1 MTERDPATPASAG
14 SSGDALP
21 APPGQAVSRRAV
33 PSGPPAPLVVLTVL
47 VTLSF
52 LMFLLIEPTPRWLL
66 LFTAVV
72 ALLGADGTLRTLRR
86 RHFEAAQTAPYLFLP
101 ALYVLATPIVIEH
114 NVRGFL
120 VAPAGVLAGVAFG
133 AIVAAEVASVRMRS
147 AEYANARLVATAA
160 VYFVAFSM
168 FSLTYI
174 FELSLLPAAIACA
187 LIAAMLAVEL
197 LREGEV
203 DPVETLV
210 FSAVTGMVV
219 AEVRWMLHYI
229 PVDGYLA
236 GLTLLLAFFFVT
248 GMLQSHLTRQL
259 SAVVAAEYAVIVAL
273 GLGVVV
279 AARSA
284 GIA

>member
-1 MTERDPATPASAG
+1 
-14 SSGDALP
+14 
-21 APPGQAVSRRAV
+21 
-33 PSGPPAPLVVLTVL
+33 
-47 VTLSF
+47 
-52 LMFLLIEPTPRWLL
+52 I
-66 LFTAVV
+66 
-72 ALLGADGTLRTLRR
+72 
-86 RHFEAAQTAPYLFLP
+86 
-101 ALYVLATPIVIEH
+101 IIEH
-114 NVRGFL
+114 NVTGFL
-120 VAPAGVLAGVAFG
+120 VVPAGIVGGVTFG
-133 AIVAAEVASVRMRS
+133 AIVGAEVSSVRTRS
-147 AEYANARLVATAA
+147 AEYANARLLATAA

-168 FSLTYI
+168 FALTYI
-174 FELSLLPAAIACA
+174 FELSLLPAAVASA

-203 DPVETLV
+203 DQVETLV
-210 FSAVTGMVV
+210 FSAVTGLVV

-236 GLTLLLAFFFVT
+236 GLTLLLGFFFVT

-259 SAVVAAEYAVIVAL
+259 SAVVAAEYAIIVAL